1 MEILQPITFA
11 FLLVGAM
18 LPYWFSAMTMKS
30 VGKAAMEVSSHSPSG
45 VFLLLLRPPSLIGS
59 CVPVLQMVAE
69 VQRQFNEKPELLEK
83 NSTVRPDYE
92 RCVLIST
99 NAALK

>member
-1 MEILQPITFA
+1 
-11 FLLVGAM
+11 
-18 LPYWFSAMTMKS
+18 
-30 VGKAAMEVSSHSPSG
+30 
-45 VFLLLLRPPSLIGS
+45 
-59 CVPVLQMVAE
+59 MVAE